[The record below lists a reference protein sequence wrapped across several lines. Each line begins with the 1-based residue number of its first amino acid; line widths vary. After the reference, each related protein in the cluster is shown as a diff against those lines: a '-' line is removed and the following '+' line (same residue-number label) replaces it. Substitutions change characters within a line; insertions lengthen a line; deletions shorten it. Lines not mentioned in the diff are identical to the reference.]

1 MNMGKKE
8 FLRNESVYVRSSVAG
23 NPNTSG
29 AVLAELAKDSDWL
42 VRSSAAGNPNT
53 SGAVLAELAKDS
65 DWSVRRSAAGN
76 PNTSGAVLAELA
88 KDPHCI
94 VRRSVAGNPNTS
106 GAVLA
111 ELAKDSDNDVRRS
124 AAGNPNADEPIKYKF
139 IVTKTYV
146 ATNGT
151 NHIWYKHNY
160 PNIEPFYT
168 CGCFCGSRKALISR
182 FYSTDCCIDP
192 SIRMRILSSLDE
204 KFKEVFGR

>member
-1 MNMGKKE
+1 MNMESKE
-8 FLRNESVYVRSSVAG
+8 FLRNESVDVR
-23 NPNTSG
+23 
-29 AVLAELAKDSDWL
+29 
-42 VRSSAAGNPNT
+42 RSAAGNPNT

-65 DWSVRRSAAGN
+65 HWSVRRSAAGN

-88 KDPHCI
+88 KD
-94 VRRSVAGNPNTS
+94 
-106 GAVLA
+106 
-111 ELAKDSDNDVRRS
+111 SDNDVRSS
-124 AAGNPNADEPIKYKF
+124 AAGNPNTDEPIKYKF

-168 CGCFCGSRKALISR
+168 CGSFCGSRKALISR
-182 FYSTDCCIDP
+182 FYSTDCCMDP
-192 SIRMRILSSLDE
+192 SIRMRILSALDE